1 MLCRMS
7 RIFNLALQLAKLFSA
22 IIRKEAITLSSKLF
36 ALDIGTR
43 SVVGIILQEENDHF
57 HVEDVLV
64 KEHKERAMVDGQ
76 IHNVMYVAELIN
88 GIKHELEEKHGP
100 LTKVSVAAAGRSLKT
115 EQASVTINIR
125 NRPIF
130 TEEDISRLE
139 LQAVQQAQQQ
149 LLQQKEDAKISHYY
163 CVGYSVLYYRLDG
176 EEIGSLLDQQGD
188 EAQIE
193 VIATFLPRV
202 VVESL
207 IAALKRADLEMEAL
221 TLEPIAAINVLIPPT
236 MRRLNVALVD
246 IGAGTSDIAITD
258 KSTVVAYG
266 MVPTAGDE
274 ITEALSDHYLL
285 DFPVAENAKRQLQT
299 EEDILIQDILG
310 FDQYFPKDE
319 VLLAITPAV
328 KQLAKSI
335 GEEILRLNNQT
346 APKAVMLVGGGSLT
360 PNLPA
365 ELGYILDL
373 PANRIAV
380 RGIDAIQNLT
390 KEEHIKTSPELVT
403 PIGIAIAAKKMPIQY
418 MSLTVNNQVVRLF
431 ELKEMTVADAF
442 LAANIRAKQ
451 LYGKPGHGLSVHVN
465 GQDIFIPG
473 GHGQPAEI
481 LVNGQQATTKTLI
494 KTGDAIQLIEG
505 QDGQPATATVR
516 DIVDP
521 AAIKTITI
529 QNTKYVI
536 EPKISVNHTPAS
548 LDTVLNDRD
557 IITFDIAETI
567 EAAFKITNNWHLL
580 KQFESYT
587 IQVNGQPLYLPE
599 FSSQLLI
606 NGKAAK
612 LSYAVQDGDVISFQ
626 QQALPTI
633 QRIAEQMNLLLEDKI
648 TVHFQN
654 EVLELSKTA
663 NEALVNEVVVS
674 PLSTVAN
681 RSSVVFR
688 EKDRSRWIYQDV
700 FRFSN
705 WQLPTSFKGNFT
717 ILRNG
722 QPASFDMEIFGGDK
736 LEILLEQSPIM

>member
-1 MLCRMS
+1 M
-7 RIFNLALQLAKLFSA
+7 
-22 IIRKEAITLSSKLF
+22 SSKLF

-43 SVVGIILQEENDHF
+43 SVVGIILEENQDNF
-57 HVEDVLV
+57 HVRDILV

-76 IHNVMYVAELIN
+76 IHNVLYVAELIKE
-88 GIKHELEEKHGP
+88 IKQELEEKHGA

-115 EQASVTINIR
+115 EQASVKVNIR

-149 LLQQKEDAKISHYY
+149 LLQQKEDTQTSHYY

-221 TLEPIAAINVLIPPT
+221 TLEPIAAINVLIPPS

-258 KSTVVAYG
+258 KSTIVAYG

-285 DFPVAENAKRQLQT
+285 DFPVAETAKRQLQT
-299 EEDILIQDILG
+299 DEEILIQDILG

-319 VLLAITPAV
+319 VLKAIEPAV
-328 KQLAKSI
+328 KQLAKAI
-335 GEEILRLNNQT
+335 GEEILRLNNQH

-360 PNLPA
+360 PSLS
-365 ELGYILDL
+365 EKLGEVLGL

-380 RGIDAIQNLT
+380 RGVDAIQNLT
-390 KEEHIKTSPELVT
+390 KEEHIKASPELVT

-418 MSLTVNNQVVRLF
+418 MSLTVNEQVVRLF
-431 ELKEMTVADAF
+431 ELKEMTVGDAF

-451 LYGKPGHGLSVHVN
+451 LYGKPGHGLSVSVN

-473 GHGQPAEI
+473 GHGQPAQI
-481 LVNGQQATTKTLI
+481 LVNGQPASTKSVI
-494 KTGDAIQLIEG
+494 QSGDTIQLIEG
-505 QDGQPATATVR
+505 QDGQTATATVR
-516 DIVDP
+516 DLIDS
-521 AAIKTITI
+521 AAVKKVTLQDTM
-529 QNTKYVI
+529 YVV
-536 EPKISVNHTPAS
+536 EPKIILNGEPAS
-548 LDTVLNDRD
+548 IDTALKDRD
-557 IITFDIAETI
+557 TILFEPAGTI
-567 EAAFKITNNWHLL
+567 EDIFKLTNNMDLL
-580 KQFESYT
+580 KRLESY
-587 IQVNGQPLYLPE
+587 IIHVDGKPLYLQE
-599 FSSQLLI
+599 FSASLSI
-606 NGKAAK
+606 NGKPCK
-612 LSYAVQDGDVISFQ
+612 LQYSVQDGDILSFQ
-626 QQALPTI
+626 QAALPSV
-633 QRIAEQMNLLLEDKI
+633 QMIANHMNILLEDKI
-648 TVHFQN
+648 IVHFQN
-654 EVLELSKTA
+654 EILELTKVA
-663 NEALVNEVVVS
+663 NEILINQVVMS
-674 PLSTVAN
+674 PLSTVPNGATV
-681 RSSVVFR
+681 SVK
-688 EKDRSRWIYQDV
+688 EKDQSRWIYQDV

-705 WQLPTSFKGNFT
+705 WQIPTTFKGNFT
-717 ILRNG
+717 ILRNN
-722 QPASFDMEIFGGDK
+722 QPASFDTEIFGGDK
-736 LEILLEQSPIM
+736 LEILLVETPISI

>member
-1 MLCRMS
+1 M
-7 RIFNLALQLAKLFSA
+7 
-22 IIRKEAITLSSKLF
+22 SSKLF

-43 SVVGIILQEENDHF
+43 SVVGIILEEDNDHF
-57 HVEDVLV
+57 HVQDILV

-88 GIKHELEEKHGP
+88 EIKQELEEKHGP
-100 LTKVSVAAAGRSLKT
+100 LSKVSVAAAGRSLKT

-149 LLQQKEDAKISHYY
+149 LLQHKEDTKTSHYY

-207 IAALKRADLEMEAL
+207 IAALKRANLEMDAL

-285 DFPVAENAKRQLQT
+285 DFPVAEEAKRQLHCS
-299 EEDILIQDILG
+299 EEILIQDILG
-310 FDQYFPKDE
+310 FDQYYPKEE
-319 VLLAITPAV
+319 VLSAIEPAV
-328 KQLAKSI
+328 KQLAKAI
-335 GEEILRLNNQT
+335 GEEILRLNNRT

-360 PNLPA
+360 PNLTT
-365 ELGYILDL
+365 EIGLVLDL

-380 RGIDAIQNLT
+380 RGVDAIQNLT
-390 KEEHIKTSPELVT
+390 KEAHIKASPELVT

-418 MSLTVNNQVVRLF
+418 MSLTVNEQIVRLF
-431 ELKEMTVADAF
+431 ELKEMTVGDAF

-451 LYGKPGHGLSVHVN
+451 LYGKPGHGLSISVN

-473 GHGQPAEI
+473 GHGQPAQI
-481 LVNGQQATTKTLI
+481 LVNGQQSSTKTII

-505 QDGQPATATVR
+505 QDGLPAAATIR
-516 DIVDP
+516 DIVDQ
-521 AAIKTITI
+521 AVIKTITI
-529 QNTKYVI
+529 QETKYII
-536 EPKISVNHTPAS
+536 EPKITVNGSSVSMDA
-548 LDTVLNDRD
+548 LVNDRD
-557 IITFDIAETI
+557 IIAYEIAETV
-567 EAAFKITNNWHLL
+567 EDVFTSTNNTNLL
-580 KQFESYT
+580 KQFESYV
-587 IQVNGQPLYLPE
+587 IYVDGKPLYLPA
-599 FSSQLLI
+599 FSANLLI
-606 NGKAAK
+606 NGKPGK
-612 LSYAVQDGDVISFQ
+612 LSYAVQHNDIITFSQ
-626 QQALPTI
+626 PSLPTV
-633 QRIAEQMNLLLEDKI
+633 QRIADHMNVLLEDKI
-648 TVHFQN
+648 IVHFQQELLELKKTTN
-654 EVLELSKTA
+654 EVL
-663 NEALVNEVVVS
+663 VNQAVVS
-674 PLSTVAN
+674 PLSTVPNGATV
-681 RSSVVFR
+681 SIQ
-688 EKDRSRWIYQDV
+688 EKDRSPWIYQDV

-705 WQLPTSFKGNFT
+705 WQLPTTFKGNFT

-722 QPASFDMEIFGGDK
+722 QPATFDTEIFGGDQ
-736 LEILLEQSPIM
+736 LEIVLEEAPLSL

>member
-1 MLCRMS
+1 M
-7 RIFNLALQLAKLFSA
+7 
-22 IIRKEAITLSSKLF
+22 SSKLF

-43 SVVGIILQEENDHF
+43 SVVGIILEENHDHF
-57 HVEDVLV
+57 HVQDIIV

-76 IHNVMYVAELIN
+76 IHNVLYVAELIN
-88 GIKHELEEKHGP
+88 EIKHALEEKHGP
-100 LTKVSVAAAGRSLKT
+100 LKKVSVAAAGRSLKT

-149 LLQQKEDAKISHYY
+149 LLQQKEDSKSSHYY

-176 EEIGSLLDQQGD
+176 EKIGSLLDQQGD

-274 ITEALSDHYLL
+274 VTEALSDHYLL
-285 DFPVAENAKRQLQT
+285 DFPVAETVKRQLQSQD
-299 EEDILIQDILG
+299 EILIQDILG
-310 FDQYFPKDE
+310 FDQFLPKNE
-319 VLLAITPAV
+319 VLLAIEPAV
-328 KQLAKSI
+328 EQLAKAI

-360 PNLPA
+360 PDLS
-365 ELGYILDL
+365 EKLGTVLGL

-380 RGIDAIQNLT
+380 RGVDAIQNLT
-390 KEEHIKTSPELVT
+390 REEHIKPSPELVT

-418 MSLTVNNQVVRLF
+418 MSLTVNDQVVRLF
-431 ELKEMTVADAF
+431 ELKEMTVGDAF

-451 LYGKPGHGLSVHVN
+451 LYGKPGHGLSVSVN

-473 GHGQPAEI
+473 GHGQPAQI
-481 LVNGQQATTKTLI
+481 LVNGQQASTKTVI
-494 KTGDAIQLIEG
+494 QSGDAIQLIEG
-505 QDGQPATATVR
+505 HDGQTATATVR
-516 DIVDP
+516 DIIDS
-521 AAIKTITI
+521 AAVKTVTL
-529 QNTKYVI
+529 QDTKYIV
-536 EPKISVNHTPAS
+536 EPKIILNGELAS
-548 LDTVLNDRD
+548 LDTTLKDRD
-557 IITFDIAETI
+557 TVLFEPAETI
-567 EAAFKITNNWHLL
+567 EDVFKLTNNVDLL
-580 KQFESYT
+580 KKLEPYY
-587 IQVNGQPLYLPE
+587 VHVDGKPLYLQE
-599 FSSQLLI
+599 FSASLTN
-606 NGKAAK
+606 NGKPCK
-612 LSYAVQDGDVISFQ
+612 LQYAVQDGDKLSFHQ
-626 QQALPTI
+626 TPLPSV
-633 QRIAEQMNLLLEDKI
+633 QMIANQMNILLEDKI
-648 TVHFQN
+648 IVHFQN
-654 EVLELSKTA
+654 EILELTKTA
-663 NEALVNEVVVS
+663 NEVLINNVVMS
-674 PLSTVAN
+674 PI
-681 RSSVVFR
+681 SSVPNGATVSFK
-688 EKDRSRWIYQDV
+688 EKDQSRWIYQDV

-705 WQLPTSFKGNFT
+705 WQLPTTFKGNFT
-717 ILRNG
+717 ILRNN
-722 QPASFDMEIFGGDK
+722 QPASFETEIFGGDK
-736 LEILLEQSPIM
+736 LEILLAETPISI

>member
-1 MLCRMS
+1 MG
-7 RIFNLALQLAKLFSA
+7 
-22 IIRKEAITLSSKLF
+22 SKLF

-43 SVVGIILQEENDHF
+43 SVVGIILEENHDHF
-57 HVEDVLV
+57 HVQDIIV

-76 IHNVMYVAELIN
+76 IHNVLYVAELIKE
-88 GIKHELEEKHGP
+88 IKHELEDKHGP
-100 LTKVSVAAAGRSLKT
+100 LVKVSVAAAGRSLKT
-115 EQASVTINIR
+115 EQASVKINIR

-149 LLQQKEDAKISHYY
+149 LLQQKEDAKTSHYY

-207 IAALKRADLEMEAL
+207 IAALKRADLEMDAL

-285 DFPVAENAKRQLQT
+285 DFPVAETAKRQLQT
-299 EEDILIQDILG
+299 DEEILIQDILG
-310 FDQYFPKDE
+310 FDQFFPKAE
-319 VLLAITPAV
+319 VLIAIEHAV
-328 KQLAKSI
+328 KQLSKAI
-335 GEEILRLNNQT
+335 GDEILRLNNQT

-360 PNLPA
+360 PGLS
-365 ELGYILDL
+365 EKLGEVLGL

-380 RGIDAIQNLT
+380 RGVDAIQNLT
-390 KEEHIKTSPELVT
+390 REEHIKPSPELVT

-418 MSLTVNNQVVRLF
+418 MSLTVNEQVVRLF
-431 ELKEMTVADAF
+431 ELKEMTVGDAF

-451 LYGKPGHGLSVHVN
+451 LYGKLGHGLSVSVN

-473 GHGQPAEI
+473 EHGQPAQI
-481 LVNGQQATTKTLI
+481 LVNGQPASTKSVI
-494 KTGDAIQLIEG
+494 QSGDAIQLIAG
-505 QDGQPATATVR
+505 QDGQTATATVR
-516 DIVDP
+516 DLIDE
-521 AAIKTITI
+521 AAVKKVTL
-529 QNTKYVI
+529 QDTKYVV
-536 EPKISVNHTPAS
+536 EPKIIVNGKPSS
-548 LDTVLNDRD
+548 LDTLLKDRD
-557 IITFDIAETI
+557 TVLFEPAETI
-567 EAAFKITNNWHLL
+567 GDIFKLTNNMDLL
-580 KQFESYT
+580 KNIESYF
-587 IQVNGQPLYLPE
+587 IHVDGKPLYLPE
-599 FSSQLLI
+599 FSASLSN
-606 NGKAAK
+606 NGKPCK
-612 LSYAVQDGDVISFQ
+612 PQYAVQEGDILSFQ
-626 QQALPTI
+626 QAAQPSV
-633 QRIAEQMNLLLEDKI
+633 QMIANQMNILLEDKI
-648 TVHFQN
+648 VVHFQN
-654 EVLELSKTA
+654 EILELTKMA
-663 NEALVNEVVVS
+663 NEVMVNHVVMS
-674 PLSTVAN
+674 PLSTVPNGA
-681 RSSVVFR
+681 SVSFK
-688 EKDRSRWIYQDV
+688 EKDHSRWIYQDV

-705 WQLPTSFKGNFT
+705 WQLPTTFKGNFT
-717 ILRNG
+717 ILRNN

-736 LEILLEQSPIM
+736 LEILLAETPISI

>member
-1 MLCRMS
+1 M
-7 RIFNLALQLAKLFSA
+7 
-22 IIRKEAITLSSKLF
+22 SSKLF

-43 SVVGIILQEENDHF
+43 SVVGIILEEDNDHF
-57 HVEDVLV
+57 HVQDILV

-88 GIKHELEEKHGP
+88 EIKQELEEKHGP
-100 LTKVSVAAAGRSLKT
+100 LSKVSVAAAGRSLKT

-149 LLQQKEDAKISHYY
+149 LLQHKEDTKTSHYY

-207 IAALKRADLEMEAL
+207 IAALKRANLEMDAL

-285 DFPVAENAKRQLQT
+285 DFPVAEEAKRQLHCS
-299 EEDILIQDILG
+299 EEILIQDILG
-310 FDQYFPKDE
+310 FDQYYPKEE
-319 VLLAITPAV
+319 VLTAIEPAV
-328 KQLAKSI
+328 KQLAKAI
-335 GEEILRLNNQT
+335 GEEILRLNNRT

-360 PNLPA
+360 PNLTT
-365 ELGYILDL
+365 EIGLVLDL

-380 RGIDAIQNLT
+380 RGVDAIQNLT
-390 KEEHIKTSPELVT
+390 KEAHIKASPELVT

-418 MSLTVNNQVVRLF
+418 MSLTVNEQIVRLF
-431 ELKEMTVADAF
+431 ELKEMTVGDAF

-451 LYGKPGHGLSVHVN
+451 LYGKPGHGLSISVN

-473 GHGQPAEI
+473 GHGQPAQI
-481 LVNGQQATTKTLI
+481 LVNGQQSSTKTII

-505 QDGQPATATVR
+505 QDGLPATATIR
-516 DIVDP
+516 DIVDQ
-521 AAIKTITI
+521 AVIKTITI
-529 QNTKYVI
+529 QETKYVI
-536 EPKISVNHTPAS
+536 EPKITVNGASVSMDA
-548 LDTVLNDRD
+548 LVNDRD
-557 IITFDIAETI
+557 IIAYEIAETV
-567 EAAFKITNNWHLL
+567 EDVFTSTNNTHIL
-580 KQFESYT
+580 KKFESYV
-587 IQVNGQPLYLPE
+587 IYVDGKPLYLPA
-599 FSSQLLI
+599 FSANLLI
-606 NGKAAK
+606 NGKPGK
-612 LSYAVQDGDVISFQ
+612 LSYAVQHNDTITFSQ
-626 QQALPTI
+626 PSLPTV
-633 QRIAEQMNLLLEDKI
+633 QRIADHLNVLLEDKI
-648 TVHFQN
+648 IVHFQQELLELKKTTN
-654 EVLELSKTA
+654 EVL
-663 NEALVNEVVVS
+663 VNQAVVS
-674 PLSTVAN
+674 PLSTVPNGATV
-681 RSSVVFR
+681 SIQ
-688 EKDRSRWIYQDV
+688 EKDRSPWIYQDV

-705 WQLPTSFKGNFT
+705 WQLPTTFKGNFT

-722 QPASFDMEIFGGDK
+722 QPATFDTEIFGGDQ
-736 LEILLEQSPIM
+736 LEIVLEEAPLSL

>member
-1 MLCRMS
+1 M
-7 RIFNLALQLAKLFSA
+7 
-22 IIRKEAITLSSKLF
+22 SSKLF

-43 SVVGIILQEENDHF
+43 SVVGIILEEDNDHF
-57 HVEDVLV
+57 HVQDILV

-88 GIKHELEEKHGP
+88 EIKQELEEKHGP
-100 LTKVSVAAAGRSLKT
+100 LSKVSVAAAGRSLKT

-149 LLQQKEDAKISHYY
+149 LLQHKEDTKTSHYY

-207 IAALKRADLEMEAL
+207 IAALKRANLEMDAL

-285 DFPVAENAKRQLQT
+285 DFPVAEEAKRQLHCS
-299 EEDILIQDILG
+299 EEILIQDILG
-310 FDQYFPKDE
+310 FDQYYPKEE
-319 VLLAITPAV
+319 VLTAIEPAV
-328 KQLAKSI
+328 KQLAKAI
-335 GEEILRLNNQT
+335 GEEILRLNNRT

-360 PNLPA
+360 PNLTT
-365 ELGYILDL
+365 EIGLVLDL

-380 RGIDAIQNLT
+380 RGVDAIQNLT
-390 KEEHIKTSPELVT
+390 KEAHIKASPELVT

-418 MSLTVNNQVVRLF
+418 MSLTVNEQIVRLF
-431 ELKEMTVADAF
+431 ELKEMTVGDAF

-451 LYGKPGHGLSVHVN
+451 LYGKPGHGLSISVN

-473 GHGQPAEI
+473 GHGQPAQI
-481 LVNGQQATTKTLI
+481 LVNGQQSSTKTII

-505 QDGQPATATVR
+505 QDGLPATATIR
-516 DIVDP
+516 DIVDQ
-521 AAIKTITI
+521 AVIKTITI
-529 QNTKYVI
+529 QETKYVI
-536 EPKISVNHTPAS
+536 EPKITVNGASVSMDA
-548 LDTVLNDRD
+548 LVNDRD
-557 IITFDIAETI
+557 IIAYEIAETV
-567 EAAFKITNNWHLL
+567 EDVFTSTNNTHIL
-580 KQFESYT
+580 KNFESYV
-587 IQVNGQPLYLPE
+587 IYVDGKPLYLPA
-599 FSSQLLI
+599 FSANLLI
-606 NGKAAK
+606 NGKPGK
-612 LSYAVQDGDVISFQ
+612 LSYAVQHNDTITFSQ
-626 QQALPTI
+626 PSLPTV
-633 QRIAEQMNLLLEDKI
+633 QRIADHLNVLLEDKI
-648 TVHFQN
+648 IVHFQQELLELKKTTN
-654 EVLELSKTA
+654 EVL
-663 NEALVNEVVVS
+663 VNQAVVS
-674 PLSTVAN
+674 PLSTVPNGATV
-681 RSSVVFR
+681 SIQ
-688 EKDRSRWIYQDV
+688 EKDRSPWIYQDV

-705 WQLPTSFKGNFT
+705 WQLPTTFKGNFT

-722 QPASFDMEIFGGDK
+722 QPATFDTEIFGGDQ
-736 LEILLEQSPIM
+736 LEIVLEEAPLSL

>member
-1 MLCRMS
+1 M
-7 RIFNLALQLAKLFSA
+7 
-22 IIRKEAITLSSKLF
+22 SSKLF

-43 SVVGIILQEENDHF
+43 SVVGIILEEDNDHF
-57 HVEDVLV
+57 HVQDILV

-88 GIKHELEEKHGP
+88 EIKQELEEKHGP
-100 LTKVSVAAAGRSLKT
+100 LSKVSVAAAGRSLKT

-149 LLQQKEDAKISHYY
+149 LLQHKEDTKTSHYY

-207 IAALKRADLEMEAL
+207 IAALKRANLEMDAL

-285 DFPVAENAKRQLQT
+285 DFPVAEEAKRQLHCS
-299 EEDILIQDILG
+299 EEILIQDILG
-310 FDQYFPKDE
+310 FDQYYPKEE
-319 VLLAITPAV
+319 VLSAIEPAV
-328 KQLAKSI
+328 KQLAKAI
-335 GEEILRLNNQT
+335 GEEILRLNNRT

-360 PNLPA
+360 PNLTT
-365 ELGYILDL
+365 EIGLILDL

-380 RGIDAIQNLT
+380 RGVDAIQNLT
-390 KEEHIKTSPELVT
+390 KEAHIKASPELVT

-418 MSLTVNNQVVRLF
+418 MSLTVNEQIVRLF
-431 ELKEMTVADAF
+431 ELKEMTVGDAF

-451 LYGKPGHGLSVHVN
+451 LYGKPGHGLSISVN

-473 GHGQPAEI
+473 GHGQPAQI
-481 LVNGQQATTKTLI
+481 LVNGQQSSTKTII
-494 KTGDAIQLIEG
+494 KTGDSIQLIEG
-505 QDGQPATATVR
+505 QDGLPATATIR
-516 DIVDP
+516 DIVDQ
-521 AAIKTITI
+521 AVIKTITI
-529 QNTKYVI
+529 QGTKYVI
-536 EPKISVNHTPAS
+536 EPKITVNGSSVSMDA
-548 LDTVLNDRD
+548 LVNDRD
-557 IITFDIAETI
+557 IIAYEIAETV
-567 EAAFKITNNWHLL
+567 EDVFTSTNNTNLL
-580 KQFESYT
+580 KQFESYV
-587 IQVNGQPLYLPE
+587 IYVDGKPLYLPA
-599 FSSQLLI
+599 FSANLLI
-606 NGKAAK
+606 NGKPGK
-612 LSYAVQDGDVISFQ
+612 LSYAVQHNDIITFSQ
-626 QQALPTI
+626 PSLPTV
-633 QRIAEQMNLLLEDKI
+633 QRIADHMNVLLEDKI
-648 TVHFQN
+648 IVHFQQELLELKKTTN
-654 EVLELSKTA
+654 EVL
-663 NEALVNEVVVS
+663 VNQAVVS
-674 PLSTVAN
+674 PLSTVPNGATV
-681 RSSVVFR
+681 SIQ
-688 EKDRSRWIYQDV
+688 EKDRSPWIYQDV

-705 WQLPTSFKGNFT
+705 WQLPTTFKGNFT

-722 QPASFDMEIFGGDK
+722 QPATFDTEIFGGDQ
-736 LEILLEQSPIM
+736 LEIVLEEAPLSL

>member
-1 MLCRMS
+1 M
-7 RIFNLALQLAKLFSA
+7 
-22 IIRKEAITLSSKLF
+22 SSKLF

-43 SVVGIILQEENDHF
+43 SVVGIILEEDNDHF
-57 HVEDVLV
+57 HVQDILV

-88 GIKHELEEKHGP
+88 EIKQELEEKHGP
-100 LTKVSVAAAGRSLKT
+100 LSKVSVAAAGRSLKT

-149 LLQQKEDAKISHYY
+149 LLQHKEDAKITHYY

-207 IAALKRADLEMEAL
+207 IAALKRANLEMDAL

-285 DFPVAENAKRQLQT
+285 DFPVAEEAKRQLHCAD
-299 EEDILIQDILG
+299 EILIQDILG
-310 FDQYFPKDE
+310 FDQYYPKAE
-319 VLLAITPAV
+319 VLIAIEPAV
-328 KQLAKSI
+328 KQLAKAI
-335 GEEILRLNNQT
+335 GEEILRLNNKT

-360 PNLPA
+360 PNLTT
-365 ELGYILDL
+365 EIGLVLDL

-380 RGIDAIQNLT
+380 RGVDAIQNLT
-390 KEEHIKTSPELVT
+390 KEEHIKASPELVT

-418 MSLTVNNQVVRLF
+418 MSLTVNEQIVRLF
-431 ELKEMTVADAF
+431 ELKEMTVGDAF

-451 LYGKPGHGLSVHVN
+451 LYGKPGHGLSISVN

-473 GHGQPAEI
+473 GHGQPAQI
-481 LVNGQQATTKTLI
+481 LVNSQQATTKTII

-505 QDGQPATATVR
+505 QDGHPATATVR
-516 DIVDP
+516 DIVDQ
-521 AAIKTITI
+521 AVTKTVTI
-529 QNTKYVI
+529 QETKYVI
-536 EPKISVNHTPAS
+536 EPTITVNGSPVS
-548 LDTVLNDRD
+548 MDTVLNDRD
-557 IITFDIAETI
+557 IIVFEIAETVEDI
-567 EAAFKITNNWHLL
+567 FKFTNNTHLL
-580 KQFESYT
+580 KQFESFVVY
-587 IQVNGQPLYLPE
+587 VDGKPLYLPA
-599 FSSQLLI
+599 FSAQLLI
-606 NGKAAK
+606 NGKPSK
-612 LSYAVQDGDVISFQ
+612 LSYAVQQNDVITFSQ
-626 QQALPTI
+626 PTLPTV
-633 QRIAEQMNLLLEDKI
+633 QRIADHMNVLLEDKI
-648 TVHFQN
+648 IIHFQQ
-654 EVLELSKTA
+654 ELVELKKTT
-663 NEALVNEVVVS
+663 NDMLVNQAVVS
-674 PLSTVAN
+674 PLSTVPNGATIAIQ
-681 RSSVVFR
+681 
-688 EKDRSRWIYQDV
+688 EKDRSPWIYQDV
-700 FRFSN
+700 FRFST
-705 WQLPTSFKGNFT
+705 WQLPTTFKGHFT

-722 QPASFDMEIFGGDK
+722 QPASFDTEIFGGDQ
-736 LEILLEQSPIM
+736 LEIVLEDAPLSL

>member
-1 MLCRMS
+1 M
-7 RIFNLALQLAKLFSA
+7 
-22 IIRKEAITLSSKLF
+22 SSKLF

-43 SVVGIILQEENDHF
+43 SVVGIILEEDNDHF
-57 HVEDVLV
+57 HVQDILV

-88 GIKHELEEKHGP
+88 EIKQELEEKHGP
-100 LTKVSVAAAGRSLKT
+100 LSKVSVAAAGRSLKT

-149 LLQQKEDAKISHYY
+149 LLQHKEDTKTSHYY

-207 IAALKRADLEMEAL
+207 IAALKRANLEMDAL

-285 DFPVAENAKRQLQT
+285 DFPVAEEAKRQLHCS
-299 EEDILIQDILG
+299 EEILIQDILG
-310 FDQYFPKDE
+310 FDQYYPKEE
-319 VLLAITPAV
+319 VLSAIEPAV
-328 KQLAKSI
+328 KQLAKAI
-335 GEEILRLNNQT
+335 GEEILRLNNRT

-360 PNLPA
+360 PNLTT
-365 ELGYILDL
+365 EIGLVLDL

-380 RGIDAIQNLT
+380 RGVDAIQNLT
-390 KEEHIKTSPELVT
+390 KEAHIKASPELVT

-418 MSLTVNNQVVRLF
+418 MSLTVNEQIVRLF
-431 ELKEMTVADAF
+431 ELKEMTVGDAF

-451 LYGKPGHGLSVHVN
+451 LYGKPGHGLSISVN

-473 GHGQPAEI
+473 GHGQPAQI
-481 LVNGQQATTKTLI
+481 LVNGQQSSTKTII

-505 QDGQPATATVR
+505 QDGLPATATIR
-516 DIVDP
+516 DIVDQ
-521 AAIKTITI
+521 AVIKTITI
-529 QNTKYVI
+529 QETKYVI
-536 EPKISVNHTPAS
+536 EPKITVNGSSVSMDA
-548 LDTVLNDRD
+548 LVNDRD
-557 IITFDIAETI
+557 IIAYEIAETV
-567 EAAFKITNNWHLL
+567 EDVFTSTNNTNLL
-580 KQFESYT
+580 KQFESYV
-587 IQVNGQPLYLPE
+587 IYVDGKPLYLPA
-599 FSSQLLI
+599 FSANLLI
-606 NGKAAK
+606 NGKPGK
-612 LSYAVQDGDVISFQ
+612 LSYAVQHNDIITFSQ
-626 QQALPTI
+626 PSLPTV
-633 QRIAEQMNLLLEDKI
+633 QRIADHMNVLLEDKI
-648 TVHFQN
+648 IVHFQQELLELKKTTN
-654 EVLELSKTA
+654 EVL
-663 NEALVNEVVVS
+663 VNQAVVS
-674 PLSTVAN
+674 PLSTVPNGATV
-681 RSSVVFR
+681 SIQ
-688 EKDRSRWIYQDV
+688 EKDRSPWIYQDV

-705 WQLPTSFKGNFT
+705 WQLPTTFKGNFT

-722 QPASFDMEIFGGDK
+722 QPATFDTEIFGGDQ
-736 LEILLEQSPIM
+736 LEIVLEEAPLSL

>member
-1 MLCRMS
+1 MLFRMS
-7 RIFNLALQLAKLFSA
+7 RIFNLALQLAKLFSSMT
-22 IIRKEAITLSSKLF
+22 RKEAITLSSKLF

-57 HVEDVLV
+57 HVEDILV

-76 IHNVMYVAELIN
+76 IHNVMYVADLIN
-88 GIKHELEEKHGP
+88 EIKRELEEKHGP

-285 DFPVAENAKRQLQT
+285 DFPVAEEAKRQLQT
-299 EEDILIQDILG
+299 AEEILIQDILG
-310 FDQYFPKDE
+310 FDQFYPKEE
-319 VLLAITPAV
+319 VFLAIEPAV

-335 GEEILRLNNQT
+335 GEEILRLNNRV

-360 PNLPA
+360 PNLTT
-365 ELGYILDL
+365 ELGQVLDL

-390 KEEHIKTSPELVT
+390 KEEHIKASPELVT

-451 LYGKPGHGLSVHVN
+451 LYGKPGHGLSISVN

-481 LVNGQQATTKTLI
+481 FVNGQQASTKSLI

-505 QDGQPATATVR
+505 LDGQQATATVR
-516 DIVDP
+516 DLIDE
-521 AAIKTITI
+521 AAIKTVTI

-536 EPKISVNHTPAS
+536 EPKITVNTSSAS
-548 LDTVLNDRD
+548 LETVLNDRD
-557 IITFDIAETI
+557 IVVFDIAETI
-567 EAAFKITNNWHLL
+567 EDIFKITNNWHLL

-587 IQVNGQPLYLPE
+587 IQVDGQPLYLPE
-599 FSSQLLI
+599 FSSQLMI
-606 NGKAAK
+606 NGKVAK
-612 LSYAVQDGDVISFQ
+612 LSYAVQNGDVISFQ
-626 QQALPTI
+626 QPSLPTV
-633 QRIAEQMNLLLEDKI
+633 QHIADQMNLLLEDKI
-648 TVHFQN
+648 IIHFQQ
-654 EVLELSKTA
+654 EVLELRKTA
-663 NEALVNEVVVS
+663 NEAIVNKMVVS
-674 PLSTVAN
+674 PQSTVPNGATL
-681 RSSVVFR
+681 VFK

-705 WQLPTSFKGNFT
+705 WQLPSAFKGNFT

-722 QPASFDMEIFGGDK
+722 QPASFDTEIFGGDQ
-736 LEILLEQSPIM
+736 LEILLETSPII